1 MDKRIYTSIIIFG
14 VSLGMLG
21 CSSTKVQRVD
31 INKPIDLSGQ
41 WNDTDS
47 RLTAESAIEDCLK
60 HSWINDFNKEAGRN
74 PTVIVG
80 QVINRSQEHINS
92 QIFIKD
98 LERAFVNSN
107 KVQLVA
113 SRQERK
119 EIRDER
125 TDQEAGNTDPST
137 ISRPGFESGAD
148 FMLQGSI
155 NSVKDEIKG
164 QYAILYQVNLELID
178 MKTNRKKWIG
188 QKEIKKSVKKSAYSL

>member
-1 MDKRIYTSIIIFG
+1 MNIKFYVLVVIFG
-14 VSLGMLG
+14 INLGMVG
-21 CSSTKVQRVD
+21 CASTKVQRTDV
-31 INKPIDLSGQ
+31 NRPVDLSGR

-47 RLTAESAIEDCLK
+47 RLTAEAVIEDCLK
-60 HSWINDFNKEAGRN
+60 NSWTNDFNKEAGRN

-92 QIFIKD
+92 QVFIKD

-113 SRQERK
+113 SSQERR

-125 TDQEAGNTDPST
+125 VDQQAGNTDPST
-137 ISRPGFESGAD
+137 ISKPGFESGAD

-155 NSVKDEIKG
+155 NSVQDEIKG
-164 QYAILYQVNLELID
+164 KYAILYQVNLELID
-178 MKTNRKKWIG
+178 MKTNRKKWIA
-188 QKEIKKSVKKSAYSL
+188 QKEIKKVVSKSAYSL